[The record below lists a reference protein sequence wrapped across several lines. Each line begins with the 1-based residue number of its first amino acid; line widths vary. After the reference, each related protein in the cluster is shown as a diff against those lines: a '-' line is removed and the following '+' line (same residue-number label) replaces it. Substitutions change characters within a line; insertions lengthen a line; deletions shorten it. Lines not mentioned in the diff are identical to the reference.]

1 MAILLSD
8 AGLHRHLLPL
18 TYTRPVG
25 ALRAGILTIAETWQ
39 RLTDMPVGFRTE
51 EYLRAKFPE
60 VGGGRLWEVH
70 GGMLP
75 TAVIAAAVLDLEPG
89 EALVQG
95 GKPLAFCSEGN
106 SHTAEMDWAI
116 APAYFTQKEFSGQI
130 TLLERPWHLFQHCG
144 AAIAHDFALLTEG
157 RRSGPISALN
167 TVIGD
172 PGMIFLEP
180 GSKVEA
186 SFLNTTNGPI
196 WIGRDAEVMEG
207 CMIRG
212 PFALG
217 DHSQLKMGAKIYGA
231 CSFGPECRVGGEVN
245 NSVILGYSNKGHD
258 GFLGNSVLGEWCN
271 LGADTNTSNLKNTYG
286 EVKAWSFATGA
297 LEATG
302 QQFLGLVMGDHAK
315 SGINTMF
322 NTGTVA
328 GVCANIF
335 GSGFPPKHI
344 PSFAWGGAEGF
355 KTARTEQVFDTC
367 QRMMERRHVPF
378 TKLDEDILRHVRDAT
393 EAQRN

>member
-8 AGLHRHLLPL
+8 AGLHKHLLPL

-25 ALRAGILTIAETWQ
+25 ALSAGIFTIAGTWE
-39 RLTDMPVGFRTE
+39 RLVDMPVGFLTE
-51 EYLRAKFPE
+51 SYLQAKFPA
-60 VGGGRLWEVH
+60 VKADRVFEVH
-70 GGMLP
+70 GGLLP
-75 TAVIAAAVLDLEPG
+75 TEALAGAVVDLEPG
-89 EALVQG
+89 QVLLKH
-95 GKPLAFCSEGN
+95 GKPLAFCLEGASHTSEG
-106 SHTAEMDWAI
+106 HWAVPPTFL
-116 APAYFTQKEFSGQI
+116 AQVEFKGEVLVI
-130 TLLERPWHLFQHCG
+130 ERPWHLFQHC
-144 AAIAHDFALLTEG
+144 ATAITNDFALLTEG
-157 RRSGPISALN
+157 RRSAPLSALN

-172 PGMIFLEP
+172 PKLVFLEE
-180 GSKVEA
+180 GAKAEA
-186 SFLNTTNGPI
+186 SIFNTTNGPI
-196 WIGRDAEVMEG
+196 WIGKDAEVMEG

-217 DHSQLKMGAKIYGA
+217 DNAQLKMGAKIYGA

-286 EVKAWSFATGA
+286 EVAAWSYADET
-297 LEATG
+297 LVHTG

-328 GVCANIF
+328 GVCANVF
-335 GSGFPPKHI
+335 GSGFAAKHI
-344 PSFAWGGAEGF
+344 PSFSWGESEVYALDKAF
-355 KTARTEQVFDTC
+355 STCARVMD
-367 QRMMERRHVPF
+367 RRHVPF
-378 TKLDEDILRHVRDAT
+378 TDEDEKILRHVFNMT
-393 EAQRN
+393 EVFRR